1 VAQRRLQLL
10 VEPDRRHLPQPP
22 GARAVRLPCIL
33 ARLVRE
39 APSDVIHAARLS
51 ALTVAWNTV
60 VGGAA
65 VAAVS
70 TGSLSLIG
78 FGINAVVDS
87 SVSILLVWRFHAE
100 DRGHVERAERAEA
113 RAERMAGVAFCLIAI
128 YLAVQSIRALADA
141 GTFESTT
148 FGIVE
153 AGASLL
159 ALPFIARAK
168 YVLAVRIG
176 SRALR
181 ADSILS
187 ASGVALA
194 AVALAALVLDRD
206 FAWWWADPAGGLVI
220 AAILAWQGWLTLVRG
235 DQQASST
242 SAAG

>member
-1 VAQRRLQLL
+1 MRSRTSAGQRRDG
-10 VEPDRRHLPQPP
+10 VAKPNRPEPSQYAP
-22 GARAVRLPCIL
+22 GVL
-33 ARLVRE
+33 ARGS
-39 APSDVIHAARLS
+39 SDVIKAARLS

-60 VGGAA
+60 VGSAA
-65 VAAVS
+65 VVTAIS

-87 SVSILLVWRFHAE
+87 SVSVLLVWRFHAE

-128 YLAVQSIRALADA
+128 YLTVQSVRALVDA

-159 ALPFIARAK
+159 VLPFIARAK
-168 YVLAVRIG
+168 YVLALRIG

-194 AVALAALVLDRD
+194 AVALAALLLDRA
-206 FAWWWADPAGGLVI
+206 FAWWWADPAGGVAI
-220 AAILAWQGWLTLVRG
+220 AAILAWQGWLTLRS

-242 SAAG
+242 SASG

>member
-1 VAQRRLQLL
+1 MQRLGDALRLG
-10 VEPDRRHLPQPP
+10 R
-22 GARAVRLPCIL
+22 
-33 ARLVRE
+33 
-39 APSDVIHAARLS
+39 SDVIRAARLS

-65 VAAVS
+65 VATAIS

-87 SVSILLVWRFHAE
+87 SVSVLLVWRFHAE

-113 RAERMAGVAFCLIAI
+113 RAERMAGVAFCLIAV
-128 YLAVQSIRALADA
+128 YLAVQSARALASA
-141 GTFESTT
+141 GGHHSTT

-153 AGASLL
+153 AGASL
-159 ALPFIARAK
+159 AVLPFIARAK
-168 YVLAVRIG
+168 YVLALRIG

-194 AVALAALVLDRD
+194 AVALTALVLDSAFD
-206 FAWWWADPAGGLVI
+206 WWWADPAGGLAI
-220 AAILAWQGWLTLVRG
+220 AAILAWQGWLTLRPA
-235 DQQASST
+235 QASST
-242 SAAG
+242 SASG

>member
-1 VAQRRLQLL
+1 
-10 VEPDRRHLPQPP
+10 
-22 GARAVRLPCIL
+22 
-33 ARLVRE
+33 VRE

-65 VAAVS
+65 VATAVS

-113 RAERMAGVAFCLIAI
+113 RAERMAGVAFCLIAV
-128 YLAVQSIRALADA
+128 YLSVQSIRALADA

-168 YVLAVRIG
+168 YVLAARIG
-176 SRALR
+176 SSALH
-181 ADSILS
+181 ADSVLS
-187 ASGVALA
+187 AAGVALA
-194 AVALAALVLDRD
+194 AVALTALVLDRAL
-206 FAWWWADPAGGLVI
+206 AWWWADPAGGLAI
-220 AAILAWQGWLTLVRG
+220 AAILAWQGWLTLRSG

-242 SAAG
+242 SASG